1 MTGSAIISE
10 CGKYRMRLSRHVN
23 DDLPYNH
30 LLFIMLNPSTAD
42 ATQDDPTIR
51 KCRGFSE
58 RLGFSFFEVVNLFD
72 YRATDPKDLKKS
84 PEPCSQ
90 HNMPMILAA
99 ARHSEMVIC
108 AWGTHGSYRGQ
119 DLQVIRMLE
128 CASIPMK
135 ALGVTKD
142 GHPRHPLYVP
152 YSAELINFPRGEKP

>member
-1 MTGSAIISE
+1 MSSAIISD
-10 CGKYRMRLSRHVN
+10 CGKYRLKLSRHVK

-51 KCRGFSE
+51 KCRGFAE

-72 YRATDPKDLKKS
+72 YRATDPKDLKKAQY
-84 PEPCSQ
+84 PCSE
-90 HNMPMILAA
+90 HNLPMILDT
-99 ARHSEMVIC
+99 ARRCEMVIC
-108 AWGTHGSYRGQ
+108 AWGTHGTYRAQ
-119 DLQVIRMLE
+119 NSVVTRMLM
-128 CASIPMK
+128 PMPLK

-152 YSAELINFPRGEKP
+152 YDTPLIPFPRRAG